1 MLILSKLTIL
11 LCVVFFWDPWPKFE
25 MFGGQ
30 RVCFSIGSGSALEFI
45 QSGPPISNLSERTF
59 VFKTFY
65 NYLLLRFLDTI
76 TFDNQFRDFA
86 SYFGRQAKSGLEVFL
101 FFSDCQI
108 EP

>member
-1 MLILSKLTIL
+1 MCCIFLGI
-11 LCVVFFWDPWPKFE
+11 P
-25 MFGGQ
+25 GQ
-30 RVCFSIGSGSALEFI
+30 SLKCLEVKEFVS
-45 QSGPPISNLSERTF
+45 QLEVAAHWSLFNRASNLQSQFSERTF

>member
-1 MLILSKLTIL
+1 MLYFS
-11 LCVVFFWDPWPKFE
+11 WDPWPKFE

-45 QSGPPISNLSERTF
+45 QSGLQSPISVKELLFSKLS
-59 VFKTFY
+59 

>member
-1 MLILSKLTIL
+1 MCCIFLGIPGRSLK
-11 LCVVFFWDPWPKFE
+11 C
-25 MFGGQ
+25 
-30 RVCFSIGSGSALEFI
+30 LEVKEFVS
-45 QSGPPISNLSERTF
+45 QLEVAAHWSLFNHPPISNLSERTF